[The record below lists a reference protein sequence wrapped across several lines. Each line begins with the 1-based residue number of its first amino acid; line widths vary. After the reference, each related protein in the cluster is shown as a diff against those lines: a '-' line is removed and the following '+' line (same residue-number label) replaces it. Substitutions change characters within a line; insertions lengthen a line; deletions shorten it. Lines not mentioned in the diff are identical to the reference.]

1 MTRFKEL
8 LIKILGYI
16 CVALFIMITIVGTYQ
31 VAARYL
37 FTNPKAWTEELL
49 TYGFTWMSLFAT
61 VLVFGKRDHMR
72 FTFFVEK
79 AIGSKRKNIEIFN
92 EILIMLFATIILIFG
107 GFTICKLTMSQVT
120 PALQFKMGLVYSII
134 PISGIIIDIFSIANI
149 QEIKNTN
156 YTGEVSK
163 EVEK

>member
-1 MTRFKEL
+1 MARFKEI

-16 CVALFIMITIVGTYQ
+16 CVVLFIMMTVVGTYQ

-49 TYGFTWMSLFAT
+49 TYGFTWMALFAT
-61 VLVFGKRDHMR
+61 VLVFGKREHMR

-79 AIGSKRKNIEIFN
+79 LEGGKRRNIEIIN
-92 EILIMLFATIILIFG
+92 ELLIMVFATVILIFG
-107 GFTICKLTMSQVT
+107 GFTICRLTMSQVT

-134 PISGIIIDIFSIANI
+134 PISGIIIDIFSIINI

-156 YTGEVSK
+156 YTKISK